1 MENENNLDETP
12 AQDSP
17 VDLAAAF
24 RYLKEKDKQALDGAV
39 PATED
44 REEPGSDE
52 GEEAVGA
59 PATTGG
65 EEAPDAGGVQVETND
80 GDSMVADDGGSG
92 EDDSVAGGYATIGD
106 DVDLGSIREGLTQK
120 IQQEAIKQTR
130 QRFSEANIKNI
141 DIDDLYRRDEN
152 TGRVEFHNPDDPDRP
167 FESRYE
173 AQQWVDA
180 FNKQVN
186 SRFTREAQKTMNELS
201 NLQKPMFELLDF
213 IPQYQKL
220 SADEQEILE
229 DLIEPYGIRNG
240 NGEVVGYSISLP
252 GMANQAKKIAKRFAK
267 EQSAQTENAAQ
278 PVQKSASRPAMDIK
292 TSGSGD
298 GANAKKEPKNLS
310 EAFKMLNEQKKE
322 KQNGK

>member
-12 AQDSP
+12 AQNSP

-24 RYLKEKDKQALDGAV
+24 RYLKEKDKQTLDGAV
-39 PATED
+39 SAAED

-52 GEEAVGA
+52 GEGAVET
-59 PATTGG
+59 PATAGG
-65 EEAPDAGGVQVETND
+65 EEAPDAGGVQIEADD
-80 GDSMVADDGGSG
+80 GDSVAADDGGSG
-92 EDDSVAGGYATIGD
+92 EADSVAGGYTAIGD
-106 DVDLGSIREGLTQK
+106 DVDLGSVREGLTQR

-186 SRFTREAQKTMNELS
+186 NRFAREAQKTMNELS
-201 NLQKPMFELLDF
+201 SLQKPMFELLDF

-220 SADEQEILE
+220 SAEEQEILE
-229 DLIEPYGIRNG
+229 DLIEPYGITNG

-267 EQSAQTENAAQ
+267 EQPAQSENAAQ
-278 PVQKSASRPAMDIK
+278 PVQKNATRPAMDIK

-298 GANAKKEPKNLS
+298 GANVKREPKNLS

-322 KQNGK
+322 KRNGK

>member
-1 MENENNLDETP
+1 MDNENNLDETQ

-39 PATED
+39 PAAKD
-44 REEPGSDE
+44 REEPGTDE
-52 GEEAVGA
+52 GEGA
-59 PATTGG
+59 IGTPATAGG
-65 EEAPDAGGVQVETND
+65 EEAPDAGGIQVETDD
-80 GDSMVADDGGSG
+80 GNSLADDGGESG
-92 EDDSVAGGYATIGD
+92 ENDNLAGGYAAGSD
-106 DVDLGSIREGLTQK
+106 DVDLGSIRKGLTQK
-120 IQQEAIKQTR
+120 IQQEAVQRTR

-152 TGRVEFHNPDDPDRP
+152 TGRVEFHNPDDPNRP

-186 SRFTREAQKTMNELS
+186 SRFAREAQKTMNELS
-201 NLQKPMFELLDF
+201 NLQKPMFDLLDF
-213 IPQYQKL
+213 VPQYQKL
-220 SADEQEILE
+220 SAEEQEILD

-240 NGEVVGYSISLP
+240 NGEVVGYSVSLP

-267 EQSAQTENAAQ
+267 EQPARSESATQPAHKNAT
-278 PVQKSASRPAMDIK
+278 RPAMDIK

-298 GANAKKEPKNLS
+298 GANVRKEPKDLS
-310 EAFKMLNEQKKE
+310 EAFKMLKEQKKE
-322 KQNGK
+322 KRNGK